1 MNQDLSKMSG
11 EELQG
16 AIQNIMA
23 DPAFSQLLGQ
33 LQGKTPDAAEKPAV
47 PAITPEMMQKL
58 PQMMSALAPL
68 VSGGGKS
75 EKADGAGDKE
85 QGEVTQPGRF
95 HLCYKGDDDQCAGC
109 DEITQKTQREGG
121 EDLQCQTGKD
131 IGQRPEYDGNGGI
144 GMKTVFPLHNDP
156 S

>member
-1 MNQDLSKMSG
+1 MEGMNQDLSKMSG

-75 EKADGAGDKE
+75 EKADGGGKGGDE
-85 QGEVTQPGRF
+85 GEKRKKLLAALRPYLNDSRRGAVDQILKVTEMTDLLGT
-95 HLCYKGDDDQCAGC
+95 LGD
-109 DEITQKTQREGG
+109 
-121 EDLQCQTGKD
+121 
-131 IGQRPEYDGNGGI
+131 
-144 GMKTVFPLHNDP
+144 MKPK

>member
-1 MNQDLSKMSG
+1 MNRDLSQMSG

-23 DPAFSQLLGQ
+23 DPAFGQLLGQ
-33 LQGKTPDAAEKPAV
+33 LQGKSPDAAEKPAM

-68 VSGGGKS
+68 VGGGGKS
-75 EKADGAGDKE
+75 EKTDG
-85 QGEVTQPGRF
+85 
-95 HLCYKGDDDQCAGC
+95 
-109 DEITQKTQREGG
+109 
-121 EDLQCQTGKD
+121 
-131 IGQRPEYDGNGGI
+131 GGI
-144 GMKTVFPLHNDP
+144 GRDEGEKRKKLLAALRPYLSDSRRGAVDQILKVTEMTDLLGTLGDMKPK